1 MGVEET
7 LLGRVGDFFPLPGCL
22 EAGPVPAHL
31 VQIPT
36 SRCGIA
42 PDTPLGEGSR
52 ASFSPPFTTS
62 ADVTMQDTVLYGS
75 AA

>member
-1 MGVEET
+1 MEEEET

-22 EAGPVPAHL
+22 EAGLVSAHL

-42 PDTPLGEGSR
+42 LDTPLGKGSR
-52 ASFSPPFTTS
+52 ASFTPPFTNS
-62 ADVTMQDTVLYGS
+62 ADVTMQDTVLCGS